1 MNESAELSSCAI
13 SAASA
18 WKKQPGPWISRLPRL
33 VVSSVWPR
41 PGFAAN
47 WRAIMNPE
55 RWKAVG
61 ETFEGALAVAASE
74 RQVWIE
80 QASGGD
86 QELRHEV
93 SSLLASH
100 DAAPGGFVQ
109 DRIKSVL
116 ASFNEA
122 GRDPEHTTIRP
133 YRLGPALGACGLGP
147 RGVSAPTACRNCSTS
162 EFANFSATIP
172 HTRA

>member
-1 MNESAELSSCAI
+1 
-13 SAASA
+13 
-18 WKKQPGPWISRLPRL
+18 
-33 VVSSVWPR
+33 
-41 PGFAAN
+41 
-47 WRAIMNPE
+47 MNPE
-55 RWKAVG
+55 HWKAVG
-61 ETFEGALAVAASE
+61 EMCEGALAVGASE

-122 GRDPEHTTIRP
+122 GRDPEHTTIGP
-133 YRLGPALGACGLGP
+133 YRLVRELGRGGMGPLVLP
-147 RGVSAPTACRNCSTS
+147 RRNYDEKPAPV
-162 EFANFSATIP
+162 AT
-172 HTRA
+172 H